1 MECRLC
7 GSSNT
12 EIIYNGKIRN
22 GGLGQYTNV
31 DVKMY
36 QCNDCNVI
44 WHENM
49 LEDIKA
55 YYESKEYRNSLEG
68 TSEEEDFY
76 RLHDKESMDKF
87 RYTGTT
93 IFRNK
98 TVADI
103 GCGCGAFLD
112 YVKGVAKEIVAIEPS
127 ESYRRIMERKG
138 FHTYAYAKEACIERA
153 GAIDVITSF
162 DVIEHVDDPRQ
173 FIREIYDLLSPNGTA
188 IIGTPTDAP
197 IMRELLGEIYEKKL
211 LFSTQHLWI
220 LSEKNLKMIAR
231 QAGFLEPKVRYFQ
244 RYGLG
249 NMLGWVREKEPK
261 SEIKADF
268 ITDTLNQVWIK
279 ECESKGLAD
288 YIVIY
293 LTRNE

>member
-12 EIIYNGKIRN
+12 EIIYDGIIRN
-22 GGLGQYTNV
+22 GGLGQYTNAN
-31 DVKMY
+31 VKIY
-36 QCNDCNVI
+36 QCKACDVF
-44 WHENM
+44 WHEDIV
-49 LEDIKA
+49 EDLKQ
-55 YYESKEYRNSLEG
+55 YYESRDYRNALEG

-76 RLHDKESMDKF
+76 RLHDKESLDKF

-93 IFRNK
+93 VFRNK
-98 TVADI
+98 EVADI

-112 YVKGVAKEIVAIEPS
+112 YVKGVAKEIIAVEPS
-127 ESYRRIMERKG
+127 ESYRKIMDRKG
-138 FHTYAYAKEACIERA
+138 FHTYAYAGEACKERA
-153 GAIDVITSF
+153 NTIDVITSF
-162 DVIEHVDDPRQ
+162 DVIEHVPDPRQ
-173 FIREIYDLLSPNGTA
+173 FIREVYELLAENGTA

-197 IMRELLGEIYEKKL
+197 VMRELLGEIYEKKL

-220 LSEKNLKMIAR
+220 LSEKNLKMLAR
-231 QAGFLEPKVRYFQ
+231 EAGFQNPEVKYFQ

-249 NMLGWVREKEPK
+249 NMLGWIREKEPK

-279 ECESKGLAD
+279 ECESRGLAD
-288 YIVIY
+288 YIVMY
-293 LTRNE
+293 LTK